1 MKQLQIQLNSIAK
14 ALTSLAKKV
23 GTASKQI
30 EKLQAKPAAKK
41 KKAVKK
47 AAPKKKV
54 VKKKIVKKAVAKKK
68 ATPAKKKAV
77 AKKKATPAKK
87 KAVTKKKAAPA
98 KKKAVTK
105 KKTAPAKKKAGKAK
119 DSVIDKVFDVIKR
132 SKKGIDNNGIK
143 KKTGFDSR
151 QVSNAIYKL
160 TKKGDIKTAARGMY
174 VKK

>member
-1 MKQLQIQLNSIAK
+1 MKQLQIQLKSIAK

-23 GTASKQI
+23 ETASKQI

-41 KKAVKK
+41 KKTVKK
-47 AAPKKKV
+47 AAPKKKIVKKKV
-54 VKKKIVKKAVAKKK
+54 VKKKIVKKKIVKKTVAKKK
-68 ATPAKKKAV
+68 AA
-77 AKKKATPAKK
+77 PAKK

-98 KKKAVTK
+98 KKKA
-105 KKTAPAKKKAGKAK
+105 GKAK
-119 DSVIDKVFDVIKR
+119 ESVIDKVFDVIKR
-132 SKKGIDNNGIK
+132 SKKGIDNDGIK

>member
-1 MKQLQIQLNSIAK
+1 MKQLQIQLKSIAK

-23 GTASKQI
+23 ETASKQI

-41 KKAVKK
+41 KKTVKK
-47 AAPKKKV
+47 AAPKKKI
-54 VKKKIVKKAVAKKK
+54 VKKKIVKKKIVKKK
-68 ATPAKKKAV
+68 IVKKTV
-77 AKKKATPAKK
+77 A
-87 KAVTKKKAAPA
+87 KKKAAPA
-98 KKKAVTK
+98 KKKA
-105 KKTAPAKKKAGKAK
+105 GKAK
-119 DSVIDKVFDVIKR
+119 ESVIDKVFDVIKR
-132 SKKGIDNNGIK
+132 SKKGIDNDGIK